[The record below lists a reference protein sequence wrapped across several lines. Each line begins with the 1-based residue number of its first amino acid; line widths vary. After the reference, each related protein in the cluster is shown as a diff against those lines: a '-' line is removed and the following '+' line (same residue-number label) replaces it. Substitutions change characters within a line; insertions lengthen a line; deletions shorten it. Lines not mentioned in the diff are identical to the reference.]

1 MRSLYNLFVDDGYRV
16 WSKSYPS
23 TKNTIEQLSNDTIT
37 KALNYCQI
45 GSNKRVHFVTHSL
58 GGILLRVYLQ
68 DRTITNMGNIV
79 MLSPPNHG
87 SEVVDALKDNV
98 LFQFFLGPAGQ
109 QLGTGE
115 GSIPRTLKPI
125 EGVIGIITGDRS
137 YEPWFST
144 TLPGPDDGK
153 VSTRSAKLGE
163 MHDYL
168 VVQSGHTY
176 IMDDE
181 AVIRQVR
188 HFLLHSQFLKSR

>member
-1 MRSLYNLFVDDGYRV
+1 MRFLYNLFVDDGYRV

-23 TKNTIEQLSNDTIT
+23 TKNTIKKLSNDTIT
-37 KALNYCQI
+37 KALNYCQT
-45 GSNKRVHFVTHSL
+45 GSNKQVHFVTHSL

-68 DRTITNMGNIV
+68 DRTIANMGNIV

-87 SEVVDALKDNV
+87 SEVVDALKDNF

-115 GSIPRTLKPI
+115 GSIPLSLKPV
-125 EGVIGIITGDRS
+125 EGVIGIIIGNRS
-137 YEPWFST
+137 YEPWFSS
-144 TLPGPDDGK
+144 TLRGPNDGK
-153 VSTRSAKLGE
+153 VSTHSAKLSE
-163 MHDYL
+163 MRDYL

-181 AVIRQVR
+181 AVIQQMR